1 MQVSNFY
8 KVFFII
14 EDFLID
20 FFLRWARKIPQ
31 KTLAFFQ
38 CPQMWGTE
46 PTCIFLAG
54 EVIVYGA
61 TCSALTKFG
70 QNLSSMICRI
80 YFARKQL
87 ELPTDLENKM
97 NDKGNRL
104 KSKQP
109 VTARCSCF
117 WKWVFKCWEP
127 EQRKKWKDETHD
139 FPNSII
145 PRFGCSIHKPSW
157 SWSLWSLS

>member
-1 MQVSNFY
+1 MVIFHCYVSLPEVR
-8 KVFFII
+8 VFFII

-20 FFLRWARKIPQ
+20 FFLEMSSENPPENVGIFPVPPNVRYG
-31 KTLAFFQ
+31 TDVYFFG
-38 CPQMWGTE
+38 WG
-46 PTCIFLAG
+46 AG
-54 EVIVYGA
+54 EVTVYGA

-109 VTARCSCF
+109 VAARCSCF
-117 WKWVFKCWEP
+117 WKWVFKC
-127 EQRKKWKDETHD
+127 
-139 FPNSII
+139 
-145 PRFGCSIHKPSW
+145 
-157 SWSLWSLS
+157 